1 MSPSGSLSS
10 SMSPVAYELVYEAVH
25 VAKMSGF
32 PTLGFLAGALTF
44 FFADLLI
51 GRMGG
56 RQDADTNPAAHS
68 SLVAPLVL
76 GIILD
81 GIPESVVIGLGVLQ
95 GGTVSIAML
104 VAVFISNLPEGRR
117 EHVGNESW
125 RMEPREGISAL
136 GNDRIGLCFRIGR
149 GLCASR
155 RCLQLRAG
163 RGPSIC
169 GRRDPHDVGEHDDP
183 RSLRARRQ
191 ACGTRHGRWIHDCG
205 MARRPRACGGW
216 LEIRAEPLHQRERG
230 VKRP

>member
-1 MSPSGSLSS
+1 MDDVSANGHSASS
-10 SMSPVAYELVYEAVH
+10 WGLVPACSISAVAYELVYEAVH

-68 SLVAPLVL
+68 SLVAPARSRDHSGRHSRVRRDRTGRTAGRHRQHCDAGCCVHLE
-76 GIILD
+76 
-81 GIPESVVIGLGVLQ
+81 PSR
-95 GGTVSIAML
+95 
-104 VAVFISNLPEGRR
+104 GRR

-149 GLCASR
+149 GFMRFSAMPPTSCWPWSKHSR
-155 RCLQLRAG
+155 EA
-163 RGPSIC
+163 
-169 GRRDPHDVGEHDDP
+169 
-183 RSLRARRQ
+183 RSS
-191 ACGTRHGRWIHDCG
+191 
-205 MARRPRACGGW
+205 
-216 LEIRAEPLHQRERG
+216 
-230 VKRP
+230 